1 MLTVFLNNERLIKMN
16 IQATV
21 NPVQVCAGPVDHET
35 LIIKT
40 LLKLGVPA
48 NTKGF
53 HYIKAALMYDRERPI
68 ALTSMSKIIYP
79 AIAKNYYSVSA
90 SSIERAIRYAIGQSI
105 QRGNSEF
112 IRQIFGYTDDLKFYN
127 PTNREF
133 LAVVSEYI
141 RETQNCTIQQ
151 YVSA

>member
-1 MLTVFLNNERLIKMN
+1 MN
-16 IQATV
+16 IQATA
-21 NPVQVCAGPVDHET
+21 NHERIST
-35 LIIKT
+35 CPADCENTIIRT
-40 LLKLGVPA
+40 LLKLGIPA

-53 HYIKAALMYDRERPI
+53 HYIKIALMYGVESPI

-79 AIAKNYYSVSA
+79 AIANYYYSVSA
-90 SSIERAIRYAIGQSI
+90 SSIERAIRYAIAQST
-105 QRGNSEF
+105 QRGDSEL
-112 IRQIFGYTDDLKFYN
+112 ISQIFGYTDSLKYYN

-141 RETQNCTIQQ
+141 REMHSNSSSVQH